1 MSVTWNSEYYIAL
14 ECKDLQAN
22 AMAVDS
28 TGTYVLLAGRRYL
41 AIRNLED
48 EYELVQ
54 KFPRQSKYDV
64 GAAEWNP
71 TTYHQE
77 LCVIS
82 SNQRLEVLTWKN
94 DELIQ
99 THSLRAHTRVI
110 TDLNWHKFDP
120 NLLASCSVDTF
131 IHLWDLRDSRRPT
144 LSLSAIAEASQVR
157 WNRVSPHLLATAHE
171 GDIKIWDQRKGTA
184 PVQYIAAHLAKIHGL
199 DWSPHSENQICSS
212 SQDNTVKFFDT
223 TNPRRAEYVLT
234 TNAPVWR
241 ARHTPFGNGLV
252 TVVVPQL
259 RRGENSLL
267 LWNTANRATPMH
279 TFVGHRDVVLEF
291 EWRRQKPGNTDFQ
304 LITWSKDQTL
314 LVWKIEPFLQ
324 KLCGYEPDDGRDL
337 DETNTGIIETAKVSK
352 KTSPK
357 VQPLQQE
364 FSLLNV
370 HIPNLEVKKM
380 DPILR
385 SVSVRATINNFCV
398 NIQVNF
404 PNAYPHGVPP
414 VFQIIA
420 GSTINDS
427 IGAQLLQ
434 TLNHLAQQRVSKN
447 RTCLEP
453 CLRQMVTTLEQLST
467 DIENDIIYER
477 PYIEPVNVFGGY
489 NDAYIPFP
497 RTSGAKFCS
506 VGTLVC
512 FGRPLHT
519 RRLSSKLE
527 ATTPR
532 ALSAL
537 ENLFAK
543 RANDYMTVSAYYFQ
557 RQRSRAKHNV
567 SKASKAIVHVYD
579 ALSLFFVNKQLAEEY
594 ILDGDVGTI
603 CKHNAAAAAVV
614 GRWDLVQAWTLAE
627 LVAGPQQADEEMSMS
642 VHPFGNQLMQS
653 LITHYASQSDIQ
665 MAAMLCCIFGKDQ
678 EMSIRKSSLKSLLSP
693 GQLVPGKRWLKGVS
707 PYHTIPPADVIAD
720 GWVLPML
727 RTTRSTSLDNLR
739 VEELV
744 QAIPQRSS
752 ATALYEYYKL
762 AYAETLH
769 RWGLLYNRT
778 EVIKYMCSPPEPHKG
793 VEFLTDCK
801 DCLKPSKSCVCSS
814 CKRLSLNCI
823 VCHVSVRGSANCC
836 VVCGHGG
843 HSSCLK
849 AWFTAKA
856 ICLTGCGCHCLVETA
871 GDVQQ
876 LTVDNTKRNF

>member
-1 MSVTWNSEYYIAL
+1 MVSLNWNNEYYIAL

-48 EYELVQ
+48 EYEVVQ

-71 TTYHQE
+71 TSYHKE

-82 SNQRLEVLTWKN
+82 SNQRLEVLTWRN
-94 DELIQ
+94 DELTQ

-144 LSLSAIAEASQVR
+144 LSLSAIAEASQVK
-157 WNRVSPHLLATAHE
+157 WNRVSSHLLATAHD

-184 PVQYIAAHLAKIHGL
+184 PVQYIAAHAAKIHGL
-199 DWSPHSENQICSS
+199 DWRSTSENHICSS
-212 SQDNTVKFFDT
+212 SQDNTVKFFDIS
-223 TNPRRAEYVLT
+223 NPRRAECILT

-241 ARHTPFGNGLV
+241 ARYTPFGNGLI

-267 LWNTANRATPMH
+267 LWNTANKATPMH

-291 EWRRQKPGNTDFQ
+291 EWKKQKPGETDFQ
-304 LITWSKDQTL
+304 LVTWSKDQTL
-314 LVWKIEPFLQ
+314 LVWKIESFLQ
-324 KLCGYEPDDGRDL
+324 KLCGHEPEELRDL
-337 DETNTGIIETAKVSK
+337 DTSNTEIIETVKLQK
-352 KTSPK
+352 KASPK

-380 DPILR
+380 DPVARIVNVKA
-385 SVSVRATINNFCV
+385 SFNNFTV
-398 NIQVNF
+398 NLQVNF

-414 VFQIIA
+414 VFQIIT
-420 GSTINDS
+420 GSNIDDTI
-427 IGAQLLQ
+427 GVQLLQ

-453 CLRQMVTTLEQLST
+453 CLRQMVTTLEQLSA
-467 DIENDIIYER
+467 DVENDRIYER
-477 PYIEPVNVFGGY
+477 PYMEPANVFGGY

-512 FGRPLHT
+512 FGRPFYT
-519 RRLSSKLE
+519 RRLSNKLE
-527 ATTPR
+527 TTTPR

-537 ENLFAK
+537 ENLFTK
-543 RANDYMTVSAYYFQ
+543 RTNDYMTVSAYYFQ
-557 RQRSRAKHNV
+557 RQRSRAKHNFSKV
-567 SKASKAIVHVYD
+567 SKAVVHIYD
-579 ALSLFFVNKQLAEEY
+579 ALGLFFVNRQLSEEY

-627 LVAGPQQADEEMSMS
+627 LMAGPQQADEEMS
-642 VHPFGNQLMQS
+642 
-653 LITHYASQSDIQ
+653 
-665 MAAMLCCIFGKDQ
+665 
-678 EMSIRKSSLKSLLSP
+678 
-693 GQLVPGKRWLKGVS
+693 
-707 PYHTIPPADVIAD
+707 
-720 GWVLPML
+720 
-727 RTTRSTSLDNLR
+727 
-739 VEELV
+739 
-744 QAIPQRSS
+744 
-752 ATALYEYYKL
+752 
-762 AYAETLH
+762 
-769 RWGLLYNRT
+769 
-778 EVIKYMCSPPEPHKG
+778 
-793 VEFLTDCK
+793 
-801 DCLKPSKSCVCSS
+801 
-814 CKRLSLNCI
+814 
-823 VCHVSVRGSANCC
+823 
-836 VVCGHGG
+836 
-843 HSSCLK
+843 
-849 AWFTAKA
+849 
-856 ICLTGCGCHCLVETA
+856 
-871 GDVQQ
+871 
-876 LTVDNTKRNF
+876 

>member
-1 MSVTWNSEYYIAL
+1 MSIINRNSEYYIAL

-41 AIRNLED
+41 AIRNLE
-48 EYELVQ
+48 EQYESIL

-71 TTYHQE
+71 TLHHKE

-94 DELIQ
+94 DELTQ

-120 NLLASCSVDTF
+120 NLLASCSADTF
-131 IHLWDLRDSRRPT
+131 IHLWDIRDPKRPT

-157 WNRVSPHLLATAHE
+157 WNKISPHLVATAHE

-184 PVQYIAAHLAKIHGL
+184 PVQYVAAHLAKIYGL
-199 DWSPHSENQICSS
+199 DWSPTLENQICSS
-212 SQDNTVKFFDT
+212 SQDNTVKFFDIS
-223 TNPRRAEYVLT
+223 NPRRSDYTLT

-241 ARHTPFGNGLV
+241 ARHTPFGEGLV

-267 LWNTANRATPMH
+267 LWNISNKTTPVH
-279 TFVGHRDVVLEF
+279 TFVGHRDVVLDF
-291 EWRRQKPGNTDFQ
+291 DWRKRRSGDTDFQ

-314 LVWKIEPFLQ
+314 LVWNIEPFLQ
-324 KLCGYEPDDGRDL
+324 KLCGHEADDLKDV
-337 DETNTGIIETAKVSK
+337 DDASDIEVVKLPK
-352 KTSPK
+352 KSSPS

-380 DPILR
+380 DIVARIVNVKVTVNNLT
-385 SVSVRATINNFCV
+385 VNLEAT
-398 NIQVNF
+398 F
-404 PNAYPHGVPP
+404 PNTYPHGVPP
-414 VFQIIA
+414 TFQVVT
-420 GSTINDS
+420 GSNIND
-427 IGAQLLQ
+427 IIKTQLLQ

-453 CLRQMVTTLEQLST
+453 CLRQMVTTLEQLSV
-467 DIENDIIYER
+467 DVEHDRIYER
-477 PYIEPVNVFGGY
+477 PYIDPVNGLGGY

-512 FGRPLHT
+512 FSRPLHT
-519 RRLSSKLE
+519 RRISNKLE
-527 ATTPR
+527 VTTPR

-537 ENLFAK
+537 ENIFAK
-543 RANDYMTVSAYYFQ
+543 RSNDYMTVSAYYFQ
-557 RQRSRAKHNV
+557 RQRSRAKHNFSKF
-567 SKASKAIVHVYD
+567 SKAVVHIYD
-579 ALSLFFVNKQLAEEY
+579 ALGLFFVNRQLAEEY

-614 GRWDLVQAWTLAE
+614 GRGDLVQAWTLAE
-627 LVAGPQQADEEMSMS
+627 LVAGPQQADEEMSWS

-653 LITHYASQSDIQ
+653 LITHYATQSDIQ
-665 MAAMLCCIFGKDQ
+665 MAAMLCCIFGKDH
-678 EMSIRKSSLKSLLSP
+678 EISIRKSSLKLLLSP
-693 GQLVPGKRWLKGVS
+693 AHLVPGKKWLKSGNS

-720 GWVLPML
+720 GWVIPML

-744 QAIPQRSS
+744 QLVPQRNASS
-752 ATALYEYYKL
+752 ALYEYYKF
-762 AYAETLH
+762 AYAETLY
-769 RWGLLYNRT
+769 RWGLLYNRA
-778 EVIKYMCSPPEPHKG
+778 EVIKYMCNLPEPHRG

-801 DCLKPSKSCVCSS
+801 NCLKPAKNCICNT
-814 CKRLSLNCI
+814 CKNFSLNCI
-823 VCHVSVRGSANCC
+823 VCHLSVRGSANCC
-836 VVCGHGG
+836 MICGHGG
-843 HSSCLK
+843 HTSCLSE
-849 AWFTAKA
+849 WFSIKNY
-856 ICLTGCGCHCLVETA
+856 CLTGCGCHCLVDTA
-871 GDVQQ
+871 GM
-876 LTVDNTKRNF
+876 FSS